1 MRCTPQMKTIPL
13 FFVQPLFYIT
23 IFCNCLHNL
32 NKKYMW
38 RIHFKLMK

>member
-32 NKKYMW
+32 NKKN
-38 RIHFKLMK
+38 ICGEFILN